1 MDMSEAGYRI
11 AVIRGWK
18 GMGKVGRRSR
28 MDGEH
33 KGPGRLG
40 GLSFNVLFP

>member
-18 GMGKVGRRSR
+18 GMGKVGRSR